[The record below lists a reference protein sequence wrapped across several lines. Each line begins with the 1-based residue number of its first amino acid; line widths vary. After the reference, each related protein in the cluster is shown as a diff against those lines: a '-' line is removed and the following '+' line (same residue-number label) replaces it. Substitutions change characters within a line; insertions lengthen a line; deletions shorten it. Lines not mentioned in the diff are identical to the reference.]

1 MNLRT
6 RSMRSARQGAVSL
19 IFATA
24 LVPLLMIVGLAIDY
38 GMYNE
43 ARSQLDMAAD
53 ASALHA
59 ARVAAQ
65 LLQKN
70 DKSFLTKAEY
80 VGQQW
85 FVGQLGS
92 VPQAHSNGFSP
103 VVNVT
108 YVKSTNLITAQ
119 VNYGGVITAHF
130 GSLFHGNWPYYP
142 NWGIVGT
149 ATAVVS
155 VPSYVEVL
163 MLLDNSSSMLI
174 AAYASPNGIASM
186 DSYTPCSSQAANE
199 GQSFDYNYSWAFVP
213 TANGYISNTPYSAY
227 STTPAPNA
235 KVTTPPIM
243 LPYGYGTFVYPS
255 NTGTITNWPEVPPPP
270 NATIGQCDGRF
281 TGAAEG
287 IPCPYP
293 GTALAAST
301 APSTA
306 PIPGQCTNKGGG
318 PGSVVYYPG
327 TPQQN
332 ITPIPNMPQAPCA
345 FACHTSASNNDYYGL
360 ALAEGIILRFD
371 VVRDAANQ
379 VVAAI
384 NSPSNP
390 PGQISVG
397 VYDFNGPLVS
407 QNGNPALTGFTN
419 DYPGGTVEAD
429 YNLTGASAAVTSI
442 TPPVTTDQADTDFPL
457 AMTSLAKIIK
467 KTNGIGATKANPR
480 KNLFIV
486 TDGMQDYYAPSIGT
500 SCATNGVY
508 QGNGL
513 CRVQGPID
521 PDTYCKPIKDLGV
534 TIYVLYTLYLP
545 LPNPFYLT
553 YDKKFAESANGDPPI
568 RTALEQCASSPSD
581 FYEADLSNQIQ
592 PALLAMLAAALG
604 SADRLSN

>member
-1 MNLRT
+1 
-6 RSMRSARQGAVSL
+6 MRSARQGAVSL

-24 LVPLLMIVGLAIDY
+24 LVPLLMVVGLAIDY
-38 GMYNE
+38 GLYNE

-70 DKSFLTKAEY
+70 DKSFVTKAEY

-92 VPQAHSNGFSP
+92 VPQAHSSGFSP
-103 VVNVT
+103 IVNVT
-108 YVKSTNLITAQ
+108 YAQSTNLITAQ
-119 VNYGGVITAHF
+119 VNYSGVITAHF

-142 NWGIVGT
+142 NWGIGGT

-174 AAYASPNGIASM
+174 AAYPGGITSM
-186 DSYTPCSSQAANE
+186 DSLTPCSTQAAYE
-199 GQSFDYNYSWAFVP
+199 GQSFDYNYSWAFIP

-227 STTPAPNA
+227 SNQQAPNA
-235 KVTTPPIM
+235 ASPTIM

-255 NTGTITNWPEVPPPP
+255 KTGTVISAQEALPPVQQV
-270 NATIGQCDGRF
+270 GQCDARF

-293 GTALAAST
+293 ATALAGLIAPTT
-301 APSTA
+301 ATV
-306 PIPGQCTNKGGG
+306 PGQCLNKGGG

-327 TPQQN
+327 TLQQN

-345 FACHTSASNNDYYGL
+345 FACHTSASNDDYYGL
-360 ALAEGIILRFD
+360 AVDNGITLRFN

-379 VVAAI
+379 VVKDI

-457 AMTSLAKIIK
+457 AMTSLANIIK
-467 KTNGIGATKANPR
+467 KTNGVGATKANPR

-486 TDGMQDYYAPSIGT
+486 TDGMQDYYEPSLGQACPIPPNALYRADYQ
-500 SCATNGVY
+500 SNGV
-508 QGNGL
+508 
-513 CRVQGPID
+513 CRVQGAID
-521 PDTYCKPIKDLGV
+521 AATYCQPIKDLGV
-534 TIYVLYTLYLP
+534 TIYVLYTLYQP

-553 YDKKFAESANGDPPI
+553 YDKQFAEPADGDPPI
-568 RTALEQCASSPSD
+568 RTALEQCASSPND
-581 FYEADLSNQIQ
+581 FYEADQTDQIQ

-604 SADRLSN
+604 SADRLTN